1 MIPSRRARIN
11 IPMLPMTG
19 TPCASASV
27 RTALSSVRRPSEND
41 AVTSGKVVLEI
52 FLYQQLRYSPRLIP
66 VDKPDVMRGRK
77 KICGGCMKT
86 WRKKFLVTTGRV
98 KRCEKNDLAS
108 FPPPRF
114 RLSRRLFL
122 RQAGP
127 IARFKW
133 NQGKCF
139 EFVKGHVAMLFRNGI
154 QVN

>member
-1 MIPSRRARIN
+1 MPRSGSIPHISSVSRMTPARI
-11 IPMLPMTG
+11 PLP
-19 TPCASASV
+19 SW
-27 RTALSSVRRPSEND
+27 PSEND

-86 WRKKFLVTTGRV
+86 WRKKFLVTTGRL

-133 NQGKCF
+133 NHGKCF